1 MLTEEQHF
9 ELLRNCKIG
18 GDGME
23 YQEIDIEI
31 DSLTNCLVSK
41 DGKEFDTEYKE
52 FRKNITAV
60 DAKKLQKDGWV
71 FDWSKPQK
79 DGYSVYGLY
88 IVGSEELEGL
98 IAFRQDRENY
108 FT

>member
-52 FRKNITAV
+52 FRKMAIPYMACILSA
-60 DAKKLQKDGWV
+60 AK
-71 FDWSKPQK
+71 S
-79 DGYSVYGLY
+79 
-88 IVGSEELEGL
+88 
-98 IAFRQDRENY
+98 
-108 FT
+108 